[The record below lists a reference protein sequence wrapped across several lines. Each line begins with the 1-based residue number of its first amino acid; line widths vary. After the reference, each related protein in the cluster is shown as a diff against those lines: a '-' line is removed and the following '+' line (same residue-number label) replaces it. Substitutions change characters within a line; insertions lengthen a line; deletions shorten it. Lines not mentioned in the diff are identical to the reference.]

1 MLEKSERRAYTR
13 NMVARG
19 FDGWVV
25 EPPAEDLEASEAEPS
40 KALRRWR
47 TQARGLLRLSFVRRL
62 WGLLGARLREIKQQG
77 SAKS

>member
-1 MLEKSERRAYTR
+1 MCAYLR
-13 NMVARG
+13 DMVASG

-25 EPPAEDLEASEAEPS
+25 EPPAEDLEAVESERPTAI
-40 KALRRWR
+40 ANWR
-47 TQARGLLRLSFVRRL
+47 AQARGLLRLCFVRRL